1 MNTVLNPTLAIL
13 GLGTPEILLI
23 LAIVIFLFGAK
34 KLPELAK
41 GLGKSMKEFKKASST
56 DDDEDSEDEDN
67 KKPATKSVS
76 KKSNESN

>member
-56 DDDEDSEDEDN
+56 EDDEDEEQEN
-67 KKPATKSVS
+67 KKPATKSGS
-76 KKSNESN
+76 TKSNDAN